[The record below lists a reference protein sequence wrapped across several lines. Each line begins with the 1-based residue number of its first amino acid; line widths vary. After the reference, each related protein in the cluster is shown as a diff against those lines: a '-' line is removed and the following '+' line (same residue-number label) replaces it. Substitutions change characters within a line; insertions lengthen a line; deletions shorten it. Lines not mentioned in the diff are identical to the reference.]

1 MQINHSENDSVSAS
15 QLLELHMQICDM
27 RLKGTFG
34 NMTDHTIMSDLSIQ
48 NNDFISIVRDNQG
61 NKIKV

>member
-1 MQINHSENDSVSAS
+1 
-15 QLLELHMQICDM
+15 MQICDM

-34 NMTDHTIMSDLSIQ
+34 NMTDQTIMSDLSIQ
-48 NNDFISIVRDNQG
+48 NNDFKSIVRDNQG